1 MTHQNSDPIR
11 DSTANGRGL
20 KQAGKLV
27 GLIVGALILIG
38 VALVAALLLLI
49 NWQTEPRSSVAIDS
63 PEDAR
68 PKFQEI
74 EDRLGMEL
82 KGESG
87 KLVNNS
93 FRNGDDGTEV
103 PDTNEDLGCKGPD
116 GAGLQKDIR
125 RKLDGRATEEDFVTA
140 VEVMESLPG
149 WSSTT
154 IEENPVE
161 GLTQRSFTHEAIGGI
176 VVSLQQKASPP
187 ELAFWMTSY
196 CYRE

>member
-38 VALVAALLLLI
+38 VALVAAIFLLI
-49 NWQTEPRSSVAIDS
+49 NWQTEPRSSVGIDS
-63 PEDAR
+63 PEIAR
-68 PKFQEI
+68 PKLQAI
-74 EDRLGMEL
+74 EDRLSVEL
-82 KGESG
+82 TGADGNLINNRFDNDGE
-87 KLVNNS
+87 
-93 FRNGDDGTEV
+93 
-103 PDTNEDLGCKGPD
+103 PDPEEAFPCKGPD
-116 GAGLQKDIR
+116 GAGSRNNFR
-125 RKLDGRATEEDFVTA
+125 RKLDGAATENDYATV
-140 VEVMESLPG
+140 VDVMESLPG
-149 WSSTT
+149 WSSAPVDSEP
-154 IEENPVE
+154 IE
-161 GLTQRSFTHEAIGGI
+161 GRSRTAFTHEEIGGI